1 MRKSCLDNLCYHIN
15 VGTIK
20 KTKRQKKFKDTS
32 YYFDDC
38 AICQYTKQ
46 MDEKGSP
53 QTESG
58 LKVAFEK
65 QRQKGAVV
73 GGTAFDREETRN

>member
-1 MRKSCLDNLCYHIN
+1 MDL
-15 VGTIK
+15 K
-20 KTKRQKKFKDTS
+20 KKMKAKKFEDTD

-38 AICQYTKQ
+38 AICQYTKE
-46 MDEKGSP
+46 MEEKGSP

-58 LKVAFEK
+58 LKIAFEK

-73 GGTAFDREETRN
+73 GGKMFEDDQKN